1 MLQDILNLY
10 YISVVSA
17 ICLMMLDDMM
27 TKKKDM
33 DPFELMNS
41 MNEMLDSIEDEKMKR
56 VIATFLDRAVE
67 NKAVCYAFLFLLCA
81 LPILNIFVII
91 MLIRSII
98 SNHKE
103 GQ

>member
-17 ICLMMLDDMM
+17 ICLMMLDNMM
-27 TKKKDM
+27 SRNKDM

-41 MNEMLDSIEDEKMKR
+41 MNEMLDSIEDEKAKQF
-56 VIATFLDRAVE
+56 IATFLERAME
-67 NKAVCYAFLFLLCA
+67 NKALCYAFLFLLCA

-91 MLIRSII
+91 MLIKSII
-98 SNHKE
+98 ENHKE